1 MCSSDLLYFVY
12 SGHIV
17 SPNLLHGASFAGK
30 LGLGLAGG
38 LGLNGVRIP
47 LLKIISLV

>member
-1 MCSSDLLYFVY
+1 M
-12 SGHIV
+12 

-30 LGLGLAGG
+30 LGLGLTGG

-47 LLKIISLV
+47 LWKIISLVYMHIVRLIDN